1 MADLIIGLIFVMF
14 TEALFGFIIAAV
26 IGTLTSRAL
35 ASSLLINLCLTGA
48 GFGVGVG
55 AIVRL
60 ILMIIQRVPLA
71 RALSDPKLSLVIP
84 VITVLGGISGIVF
97 WQINQR
103 RGNKRRGR

>member
-1 MADLIIGLIFVMF
+1 
-14 TEALFGFIIAAV
+14 
-26 IGTLTSRAL
+26 
-35 ASSLLINLCLTGA
+35 
-48 GFGVGVG
+48 
-55 AIVRL
+55 VRL

-97 WQINQR
+97 WQINQG